1 MRPHVEL
8 IQEADYIWHP
18 AEITLGEGKAV
29 QRNLSVDEED
39 GSASTKIDFLSDFGK
54 PAGYHHADTE
64 WYVLEGEVEIGDHKM
79 GPGGYFWAGK
89 DIWTPHVKAKEGT
102 KILLYREFGDWG
114 FDAAD
119 QGQNRNGAAE
129 SLIVD
134 DTNKREW
141 EQVVKEGPAA
151 GLWIKMLHRDPKTG
165 FYSRLIWAQPGWTDE
180 RLAHHHCYEEAY
192 TIAGDMVYNFGDLVV
207 GTYFFRP
214 PFVKHGHFISGEREG
229 CTWLIR
235 SDGDL
240 VNMYTINERVEVYG
254 DALNY
259 GDHEKPV
266 LSSLPVRSRT
276 PGPWSGDGM

>member
-1 MRPHVEL
+1 
-8 IQEADYIWHP
+8 
-18 AEITLGEGKAV
+18 
-29 QRNLSVDEED
+29 
-39 GSASTKIDFLSDFGK
+39 
-54 PAGYHHADTE
+54 
-64 WYVLEGEVEIGDHKM
+64 
-79 GPGGYFWAGK
+79 
-89 DIWTPHVKAKEGT
+89 
-102 KILLYREFGDWG
+102 
-114 FDAAD
+114 
-119 QGQNRNGAAE
+119 
-129 SLIVD
+129 
-134 DTNKREW
+134 
-141 EQVVKEGPAA
+141 
-151 GLWIKMLHRDPKTG
+151 
-165 FYSRLIWAQPGWTDE
+165 
-180 RLAHHHCYEEAY
+180 
-192 TIAGDMVYNFGDLVV
+192 MVYNFGDLVL